1 MKKFLMA
8 MVVAACALGAQA
20 DGDWQTTLAKVKN
33 LSGDT
38 GISGFVKREAPP
50 YITGNFAEADRP
62 AAPNLAMG
70 RQPRERH
77 VNKNGFYVVDHIQAE
92 TLSTD
97 GHKVEIGDWIGGYFD
112 ENGAFV
118 KGHEVKTLFGMP
130 YGVGQLIMIPLC
142 LIMMYLAIVKG
153 FEPLLLLPIGF
164 GGLLANCPL
173 AGVTAPAMMHD
184 GVITFLALEGV
195 RNDAVKY
202 TRAYMVLQGLK
213 IILSVLVVAIYGFFN
228 RELLLPFLV
237 IFGVFFM
244 IYLVFE
250 AIALTKLK

>member
-1 MKKFLMA
+1 MRRAVIMTEVA
-8 MVVAACALGAQA
+8 MVVLLSLTSFIANLLIDTRYPEYSGAKPAIAL
-20 DGDWQTTLAKVKN
+20 
-33 LSGDT
+33 S
-38 GISGFVKREAPP
+38 S
-50 YITGNFAEADRP
+50 
-62 AAPNLAMG
+62 
-70 RQPRERH
+70 
-77 VNKNGFYVVDHIQAE
+77 
-92 TLSTD
+92 
-97 GHKVEIGDWIGGYFD
+97 
-112 ENGAFV
+112 AFFC
-118 KGHEVKTLFGMP
+118 LF
-130 YGVGQLIMIPLC
+130 
-142 LIMMYLAIVKG
+142 
-153 FEPLLLLPIGF
+153 
-164 GGLLANCPL
+164 
-173 AGVTAPAMMHD
+173 